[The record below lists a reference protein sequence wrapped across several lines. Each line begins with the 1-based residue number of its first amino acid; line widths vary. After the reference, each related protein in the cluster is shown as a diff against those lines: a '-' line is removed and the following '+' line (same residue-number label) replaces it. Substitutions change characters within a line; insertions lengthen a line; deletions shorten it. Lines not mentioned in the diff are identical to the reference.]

1 MTQETTKKRP
11 PWYGGNKIPDSY
23 LKKFQRAVE
32 DEGVPYELRLFLER
46 LK

>member
-11 PWYGGNKIPDSY
+11 PWYGGNRIPDSY
-23 LKKFQRAVE
+23 LKKFMQAVE
-32 DEGVPYELRLFLER
+32 DEGIPYDLRLFLER